1 MFYVIQENVFREE
14 NYNKI
19 FDVMKRL
26 KLPYEILRFDKNG
39 EFNKLMNRRKDVFVF
54 GSVRAARLSTQM
66 EWVPGSFYGKNHDF
80 QIYKDH
86 YKKNLLN
93 YDSLL
98 KDIADPIVWEPNEV
112 KFIRPSKDSK
122 VFNGKLYSKIKWEDT
137 VQMVKEKYLGVMPP
151 VTIQVTSPKKIYK
164 EARIWVV
171 DGKVVT
177 SSYYK
182 FGDNVVWTEDVE
194 PEGLEFAQRMIDLY
208 KVAPA
213 FVMDICLTPDG
224 WKIVEINCINCS
236 GFYRGDLQKLVMA
249 LEDLYNDV
257 DKMLFD

>member
-39 EFNKLMNRRKDVFVF
+39 DFNPLMNRRKDVFVF
-54 GSVRAARLSTQM
+54 GSVRAARLATQM

-80 QIYKDH
+80 QIYKDY

-122 VFNGKLYSKIKWEDT
+122 VFNGKLYSKVKWEDT

-151 VTIQVTSPKKIYK
+151 VTIQVSSPKKIYK
-164 EARIWVV
+164 EARVWIV
-171 DGKVVT
+171 DGRVVT

-182 FGDNVVWTEDVE
+182 FGDNVAWTEDVE
-194 PEGLEFAQRMIDLY
+194 PEGLEFAQNMANLY
-208 KVAPA
+208 KVAKA

-224 WKIVEINCINCS
+224 WKIVEINCVNCS

>member
-54 GSVRAARLSTQM
+54 GSVRAARLATQM
-66 EWVPGSFYGKNHDF
+66 EWTPGSFYGKNHDF

-86 YKKNLLN
+86 YRKNLLN

-98 KDIADPIVWEPNEV
+98 KDIEDPIVWEPNEI
-112 KFIRPSKDSK
+112 KFIRPTKDSK

-151 VTIQVTSPKKIYK
+151 VTIQVSSPKKIYK
-164 EARIWVV
+164 EARIWIV
-171 DGKVVT
+171 DGKIVT

-182 FGDNVVWTEDVE
+182 FGDNVAWTEDVE
-194 PEGLEFAQRMIDLY
+194 PEGLEFAQRMADLY
-208 KVAPA
+208 KVEKA

-224 WKIVEINCINCS
+224 WKIVEINCVNCS

>member
-39 EFNKLMNRRKDVFVF
+39 DFNPLMNRRKDVFVF
-54 GSVRAARLSTQM
+54 GSVRAARLACDK
-66 EWVPGSFYGKNHDF
+66 EWTPGSFYGKNHDF
-80 QIYKDH
+80 QIYKDY

-112 KFIRPSKDSK
+112 KFIRPTKDSK
-122 VFNGKLYSKIKWEDT
+122 VFNGKLYSKVKWEDT

-151 VTIQVTSPKKIYK
+151 VTIQVSSPKKIYK
-164 EARIWVV
+164 EARVWIV
-171 DGKVVT
+171 DGRVVT

-182 FGDNVVWTEDVE
+182 FGDNVAWTEDVE
-194 PEGLEFAQRMIDLY
+194 PEGLEFAQNMANLY
-208 KVAPA
+208 KVAKA

-224 WKIVEINCINCS
+224 WKIVEINCVNCS

>member
-54 GSVRAARLSTQM
+54 GSVRAARLATQM
-66 EWVPGSFYGKNHDF
+66 EWTPGSFYGKNHDF
-80 QIYKDH
+80 EIYKDY

-164 EARIWVV
+164 EARIWIV

-194 PEGLEFAQRMIDLY
+194 PEGLEFAQRMVDLY

-224 WKIVEINCINCS
+224 WKIVEINCVNCS

>member
-54 GSVRAARLSTQM
+54 GSVRAARLATQM
-66 EWVPGSFYGKNHDF
+66 EWTPGSFYGKNHDF

-86 YKKNLLN
+86 YRKNLLN

-98 KDIADPIVWEPNEV
+98 KDIEDPIVWEPNEI
-112 KFIRPSKDSK
+112 KFIRPTKDSK

-164 EARIWVV
+164 EARIWIV
-171 DGKVVT
+171 DGKIVT

-182 FGDNVVWTEDVE
+182 FGDNVAWTEDVE
-194 PEGLEFAQRMIDLY
+194 PEGLEFAQRMVDLY

-224 WKIVEINCINCS
+224 WKIVEINCVNCS

>member
-39 EFNKLMNRRKDVFVF
+39 DFNPLMNRRKDVFVF
-54 GSVRAARLSTQM
+54 GSVRAARLACDK
-66 EWVPGSFYGKNHDF
+66 EWTPGSFYGKNHDF
-80 QIYKDH
+80 QIYKDY

-112 KFIRPSKDSK
+112 KFIRPTKDSK
-122 VFNGKLYSKIKWEDT
+122 VFNGKLYSKVKWEDT

-151 VTIQVTSPKKIYK
+151 VTIQVSSPKKIYK
-164 EARIWVV
+164 EARVWIV
-171 DGKVVT
+171 DGRVVT

-182 FGDNVVWTEDVE
+182 FGDNVAWTEDVE
-194 PEGLEFAQRMIDLY
+194 PEGLEFAQRMADLY
-208 KVAPA
+208 KVAKA